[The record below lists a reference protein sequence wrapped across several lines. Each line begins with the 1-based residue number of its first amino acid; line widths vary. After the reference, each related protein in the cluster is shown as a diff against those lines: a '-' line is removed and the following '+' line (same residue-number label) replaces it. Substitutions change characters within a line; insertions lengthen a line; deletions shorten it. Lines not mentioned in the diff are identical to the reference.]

1 MLQNGELN
9 YILNIHK
16 MHRQLEVQIHYMKL
30 PVCIF
35 SCLKMEHFDVDNN
48 LTSLKLF
55 SMIGT
60 LETKILDCYALKSIF
75 VEWHTYLPLY
85 GPLGAWRRR
94 VMSVN
99 FFSFWQMTDLQILT
113 YTKRHSKS
121 ERIRYH
127 PKKDACKDFTV
138 KFGLQV
144 MKKRCPEKSY
154 HRYKLKGKRWIN

>member
-9 YILNIHK
+9 DILNIHK
-16 MHRQLEVQIHYMKL
+16 MHRQLEVQIHYIKL

-60 LETKILDCYALKSIF
+60 LFSSKWKQKSWIF
-75 VEWHTYLPLY
+75 MHTYLPLY